1 MINQYNKIIEEIVF
15 QFTKRFYKEYFWEEA
30 TKEDYRLM
38 DYQGINIWPIDIND
52 RFFSLNNIL
61 MCEKYKIPI
70 QILIDFYD
78 EELEAHYRNETLWVD
93 FYNYWRKKENLEK
106 YKKEE
111 KEELEQSEKKTEK
124 AKNIFLE
131 YLKTNK

>member
-1 MINQYNKIIEEIVF
+1 MIEEYNKIVGKIVF
-15 QFTKRFYKEYFWEEA
+15 EFVKRYYKENFWEEA

-38 DYQGINIWPIDIND
+38 DYQGINTWPIDIND
-52 RFFSLNNIL
+52 RFFSLDNIL
-61 MCEKYKIPI
+61 MCEKYKISTK
-70 QILIDFYD
+70 ILKEFYD
-78 EELEAHYRNETLWVD
+78 EELGAHYRNETLWVD

-111 KEELEQSEKKTEK
+111 LEQSEKKTEK